1 MAYIPT
7 ECTLEQYENQIY
19 SGETK
24 NVLYIKHG
32 DIVIGTEAEDF
43 ASPFASSLTWT
54 RRLLKHGSKSFSLN
68 NFVAQEINLVLH
80 DYLIENLKEDIEIKI
95 GTYIEEIQQY
105 VYVPLGVYRVETA
118 PTTDKGKT
126 TYKLKDKSINFDFNY
141 NAKPLI
147 DSSNKTDENG
157 NRYVTKL
164 DILLDICNQANIE
177 YVGVQDFLG
186 YDDKIGIYDNTI
198 SGRVYISYIFEQAGR
213 IAYLNRQGKLDSV
226 LINNDLQHRE
236 ISEDIVES
244 FQNGKIYNI
253 SKVVYESGTILFEN
267 GTNDKDTLFINGAN
281 PYITNQEQID
291 SIGHN
296 IIGFYINSFKTGKV
310 FGNPTID
317 PFDII
322 VLNYENNE
330 YKTLAQ
336 YTLTFNGVMTSQY
349 ETNIEVIAS
358 EINNSKNNDAVFKKS
373 IRQEINNIDASLKI
387 VAETIEGSETFTLS
401 EDTQYQPN
409 KEYYKFENN
418 EYVLLKAEEDY
429 NVGDNIVGNVYDYNF
444 EEGLEER
451 VSRNEFNIDS
461 QKTTINIISTNIN
474 TENGDIESVKTTTG
488 YTLDKDGLKIKK
500 DINDYNSLH
509 DNTGSYYKDGD
520 AILGQTTKDGSIY
533 KDLVLYGKYY
543 YGVKEDL
550 DVANFKKD
558 DAMFVSELYTDNN
571 GEEGFGH
578 FYNGGD
584 M

>member
-19 SGETK
+19 SGETD

-68 NFVAQEINLVLH
+68 NFIAQEINLVLH

-164 DILLDICNQANIE
+164 DILLDICKQAKIE

-198 SGRVYISYIFEQAGR
+198 IGRVYISYIFEQAGR
-213 IAYLNRQGKLDSV
+213 IAYLNREGKLDSV
-226 LINNDLQHRE
+226 LINNNLQHRE

-253 SKVVYESGTILFEN
+253 SKVVYESGTIIFEN
-267 GTNDKDTLFINGAN
+267 GTNDNDTLFINGAN
-281 PYITNQEQID
+281 PYITNQDQINN
-291 SIGHN
+291 IGN
-296 IIGFYINSFKTGKV
+296 SIIGFNINSFKTGKV

-336 YTLTFNGVMTSQY
+336 YTMTFNGVMTSKY

-358 EINNSKNNDAVFKKS
+358 ETNNSKNNDSVFKKS
-373 IRQEINNIDASLKI
+373 IKQEINNIDASLKI

-418 EYVLLKAEEDY
+418 KYVLLKVGEDY
-429 NVGDNIVGNVYDYNF
+429 NVGDDIAGNVYEYNF
-444 EEGLEER
+444 TEGLEER

-461 QKTTINIISTNIN
+461 QKTTIDIISTNIN

-488 YTLDKDGLKIKK
+488 YTFDKDGLKVKK
-500 DINDYNSLH
+500 DANDYNTLI
-509 DNTGSYYKDGD
+509 DNTGTYYKDGD
-520 AILGQTTKDGSIY
+520 TILSQTTKDGTIT
-533 KDLVLYGKYY
+533 KDMVLYGKYY
-543 YGVKEDL
+543 YGVREDL

-558 DAMFVSELYTDNN
+558 DAMFVAELYTDNN

-578 FYNGGD
+578 FWNGGEL
-584 M
+584 

>member
-19 SGETK
+19 SGETD

-68 NFVAQEINLVLH
+68 NFIAQEINLVLH

-164 DILLDICNQANIE
+164 DILLDICKQAKIE

-213 IAYLNRQGKLDSV
+213 IAYLNREGKLDSV
-226 LINNDLQHRE
+226 LINNDLQHRK
-236 ISEDIVES
+236 ISEEIVES

-267 GTNDKDTLFINGAN
+267 GTNDNDTLFINGAN
-281 PYITNQEQID
+281 PYITNQVQID
-291 SIGHN
+291 YIGN
-296 IIGFYINSFKTGKV
+296 SIIGFYINSFKTGKV

-322 VLNYENNE
+322 VLNYESNE
-330 YKTLAQ
+330 YKSLAQ
-336 YTLTFNGVMTSQY
+336 YVFTFNGVMTSKY

-358 EINNSKNNDAVFKKS
+358 ETNNSKNNDSVFKKS
-373 IRQEINNIDASLKI
+373 IRQEINYLDASLKI
-387 VAETIEGSETFTLS
+387 VAETIEGSEPFTLS

-409 KEYYKFENN
+409 KEYYKFENI
-418 EYVLLKAEEDY
+418 EFVLLKAGDDY

-444 EEGLEER
+444 EEGLEEK
-451 VSRNEFNIDS
+451 VLRNEFNIDS
-461 QKTTINIISTNIN
+461 QKTTIDIISTNIN

-520 AILGQTTKDGSIY
+520 TILGQTTKDGSIY

-578 FYNGGD
+578 FSNQ
-584 M
+584 

>member
-68 NFVAQEINLVLH
+68 NFIAQEISLVLH
-80 DYLIENLKEDIEIKI
+80 DYLIENLTEDIEIKI
-95 GTYIEEIQQY
+95 GTYIDEIQQY

-147 DSSNKTDENG
+147 DSSNKADEKG
-157 NRYVTKL
+157 NKYVTKL
-164 DILLDICNQANIE
+164 DILLDICNKANIE
-177 YVGVQDFLG
+177 YIGVQDFPG

-213 IAYLNRQGKLDSV
+213 IAYLNRDGKLDSV
-226 LINNDLQHRE
+226 LINNNLQQRE

-244 FQNGKIYNI
+244 FQNGKDYII
-253 SKVVYESGTILFEN
+253 SKVAYESGTILFEN
-267 GTNDKDTLFINGAN
+267 GTNEQDTLFINGAN

-291 SIGHN
+291 IIGN
-296 IIGFYINSFKTGKV
+296 AIIGFSINSFKTGKV
-310 FGNPTID
+310 LGNPTID
-317 PFDII
+317 PFDFI
-322 VLNYENNE
+322 VLNYEGKQ

-336 YTLTFNGVMTSQY
+336 YTMTFNGVMTSKY
-349 ETNIEVIAS
+349 ETNIELMARETNKS
-358 EINNSKNNDAVFKKS
+358 ANNEATFKKS
-373 IRQEINNIDASLKI
+373 IKQEINNIDASLKI
-387 VAETIEGSETFTLS
+387 VAETITGNSEYIKTN
-401 EDTQYQPN
+401 DTTYQPEKN
-409 KEYYKFENN
+409 YYTFEEEEYNLLIPGEN
-418 EYVLLKAEEDY
+418 Y
-429 NVGDNIVGNVYDYNF
+429 NIGDDIIGNVY
-444 EEGLEER
+444 ELIMTEGLEQR
-451 VSRNEFNIDS
+451 VEKNELSIDS
-461 QKTTINIISTNIN
+461 QKLTLDIISTNIN
-474 TENGDIESVKTTTG
+474 KENGDIESVKTSTG

-500 DINDYNSLH
+500 SVNDYNSLL
-509 DNTGSYYKDGD
+509 DNTGTYYKDGD
-520 AILGQTTKDGSIY
+520 TIISQTTKDGTIT
-533 KDLVLYGKYY
+533 KDMVLYGKYY
-543 YGVKEDL
+543 YGVREDL

-558 DAMFVSELYTDNN
+558 DAMFVAELYEDNN

-584 M
+584 L

>member
-19 SGETK
+19 SGETN

-68 NFVAQEINLVLH
+68 NFIAQEINLVLH

-164 DILLDICNQANIE
+164 DILLDICKQAKIE

-213 IAYLNRQGKLDSV
+213 IAYLNREGKLDSV
-226 LINNDLQHRE
+226 LINNDLQHRK
-236 ISEDIVES
+236 ISEEIVES

-267 GTNDKDTLFINGAN
+267 GTNDNDTLFINGAN
-281 PYITNQEQID
+281 PYITNQVQID
-291 SIGHN
+291 NIGN
-296 IIGFYINSFKTGKV
+296 SIIGFNINSFKTGKV

-330 YKTLAQ
+330 YKSLAQ
-336 YTLTFNGVMTSQY
+336 YVFTFNGVMTSKY

-358 EINNSKNNDAVFKKS
+358 ETNNSKNNDSVFKKS
-373 IRQEINNIDASLKI
+373 IRQEVNNIDASLKI

-418 EYVLLKAEEDY
+418 EYVLLKAGEDY

-444 EEGLEER
+444 EEGLEEK
-451 VSRNEFNIDS
+451 VLRNEFNIDS
-461 QKTTINIISTNIN
+461 QKTTIDIISTNIN

-520 AILGQTTKDGSIY
+520 TILGQTTKDGSIY